1 MTKNTQSRTR
11 NESSRFHTHPDT
23 SVAIMAVRLSLNISH
38 FYNTERGNT
47 VDPNCFPWTDRQEQV
62 ASHETDQ
69 VTGRDVEVT
78 SLGILSVL
86 NSLDGN
92 MTYD

>member
-1 MTKNTQSRTR
+1 
-11 NESSRFHTHPDT
+11 
-23 SVAIMAVRLSLNISH
+23 MAVRLSLNISH

-62 ASHETDQ
+62 ASHEKDQ
-69 VTGRDVEVT
+69 VAGRDVEVT

-86 NSLDGN
+86 NSLNGN
-92 MTYD
+92 MTYELIDIIRKIEVLYFALLPDLMSE